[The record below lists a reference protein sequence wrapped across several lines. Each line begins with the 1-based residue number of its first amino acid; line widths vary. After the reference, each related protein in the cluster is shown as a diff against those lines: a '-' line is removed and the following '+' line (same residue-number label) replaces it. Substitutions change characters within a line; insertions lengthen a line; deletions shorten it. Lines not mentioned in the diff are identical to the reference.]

1 MDKVEAL
8 RRTPLFGGLTVP
20 ELQALAERA
29 IEQKLGKGEILF
41 LAGDAARGLYVIV
54 EGAVRAFRVGADGR
68 EQVIHVERAG
78 ATVGEVPMFD
88 EGAYPSNAG
97 GEEESVLL
105 FIPGTEVRRSILEH
119 PAIALSALKVLAKR
133 IRNCAALVETLSLHD
148 VDRRLAKL
156 LLVEAQARGA
166 RRGKGVEF
174 EFSLTHQQVA
184 SRIGS
189 VREVVS
195 RAFGRLQQAG
205 LVRVEGKTVIV
216 SDVERFTQY
225 AEGS

>member
-1 MDKVEAL
+1 MEKVEAL
-8 RRTPLFGGLTVP
+8 RRTPLFGELALP
-20 ELQALAERA
+20 ELQALADRA

-41 LAGDAARGLYVIV
+41 LSGEAARGLYVIV

-68 EQVIHVERAG
+68 EQIIHVEKAG
-78 ATVGEVPMFD
+78 ATVGEVPAFD
-88 EGAYPSNAG
+88 EGTYPSNAA
-97 GEEESVLL
+97 GEEESILL
-105 FIPGTEVRRSILEH
+105 FIPKTDVRRCILDH
-119 PAIALSALKVLAKR
+119 PVIALSALKVLARR

-156 LLVEAQARGA
+156 LLAEARARGA
-166 RRGKGVEF
+166 RRGSGVEV

-205 LVRVEGKTVIV
+205 FVRVESKTLLIT
-216 SDVERFTQY
+216 DLERFTRY
-225 AEGS
+225 TDGH